1 MDSLQP
7 SHLHSLLLCC
17 LHQILMQ
24 NLDIQLWHHFCVGI
38 GLITSA
44 KHQLLASFVRS
55 HLHRTSSSPTQKCR
69 DLTRQHGRCC
79 YQHGRVGQDWQQCH
93 PWPKNLGPSGHQA
106 SGKPT
111 LTSIF
116 SSASAMRSCIIW
128 RWKDASLVTTSS
140 NHFHETW
147 GRRACTSRW
156 TLARSEP
163 QPLWLER
170 HQLVRSTAL
179 TSASGTSLLLILMN
193 LTWPLWSSVEWS
205 TS

>member
-1 MDSLQP
+1 MPWVFADSGSIEDFRGKFKSSVPVSGSTCNSAATSVSASTFCGTVQAMDSLQP

-93 PWPKNLGPSGHQA
+93 PWPKDLGPSGHQA
-106 SGKPT
+106 SGKTNSDINLSISISDEELYHMKMKGHITGDNKLKSLPRDLRT
-111 LTSIF
+111 PCMHITMDTS
-116 SSASAMRSCIIW
+116 
-128 RWKDASLVTTSS
+128 
-140 NHFHETW
+140 
-147 GRRACTSRW
+147 
-156 TLARSEP
+156 
-163 QPLWLER
+163 
-170 HQLVRSTAL
+170 
-179 TSASGTSLLLILMN
+179 
-193 LTWPLWSSVEWS
+193 
-205 TS
+205 